1 MDGKQR
7 ERAAKLD
14 RRAVARLHAEIIDC
28 ADDPHKMSH
37 HSMIDDLREFGVEVT
52 FKQIENALRTLGY
65 KWKEVFLPASN
76 SDRGKKPRQPEADRF
91 PMMQDT
97 TRFEMTQDANTGPD
111 IWAVLNRIE
120 QLEQTLTTSGMA
132 ECRALCDRIRSLDER
147 ATVIHTDV
155 KRAVVESRNLHQQ
168 AKQEA
173 QLAKERA
180 AAMRTDMSTL
190 LNRVDELSIQ
200 QQALLR
206 LVSSIRLHQD
216 RQQSEQ
222 TQPTQEPQP

>member
-37 HSMIDDLREFGVEVT
+37 HSMVDDLREFGVEVT

-76 SDRGKKPRQPEADRF
+76 SDRGKKPRQPEAGEWSVFEELDK
-91 PMMQDT
+91 T
-97 TRFEMTQDANTGPD
+97 TDVHWSAAGPD
-111 IWAVLNRIE
+111 MQAVLNRIE
-120 QLEQTLTTSGMA
+120 QLEQTLTTSGLA
-132 ECRALCDRIRSLDER
+132 EYRGLL
-147 ATVIHTDV
+147 
-155 KRAVVESRNLHQQ
+155 QQ
-168 AKQEA
+168 AQTEA
-173 QLAKERA
+173 GLAKERA
-180 AAMRTDMSTL
+180 AAIRVDMRTL
-190 LNRVDELSIQ
+190 LNRVEELHSQ

-216 RQQSEQ
+216 RQQAEQ
-222 TQPTQEPQP
+222 ATSTQEPQP

>member
-14 RRAVARLHAEIIDC
+14 RRAMARLHAEIIDC

-37 HSMIDDLREFGVEVT
+37 HLMIEDLRNFGVEVT

-76 SDRGKKPRQPEADRF
+76 SDRGKRPRQPEADERSAF
-91 PMMQDT
+91 KELDET
-97 TRFEMTQDANTGPD
+97 TDVHWSTAGPD
-111 IWAVLNRIE
+111 ISALLDRIE
-120 QLEQTLTTSGMA
+120 RLEQTLTTSGLA
-132 ECRALCDRIRSLDER
+132 EYRGLL
-147 ATVIHTDV
+147 
-155 KRAVVESRNLHQQ
+155 QQ
-168 AKQEA
+168 AQTEA
-173 QLAKERA
+173 GLAKERA
-180 AAMRTDMSTL
+180 AAIRVDMRTL
-190 LNRVDELSIQ
+190 LNRVEEVYSQ

-222 TQPTQEPQP
+222 AQPSQEPQP